1 MLALLFYILCCLAF
15 LLAFILLCYLILSAV
30 LLVGM
35 LFGGVWQVILCI
47 FLLLIFGTV
56 FKEIGE
62 RFDPFRRNNKP

>member
-1 MLALLFYILCCLAF
+1 MLALLFYISCCLSF
-15 LLAFILLCYLILSAV
+15 LLAFILLLYLILSAV

-47 FLLLIFGTV
+47 FLLLIFGSV
-56 FKEIGE
+56 LKEIGE